1 MHSPQSKLEAL
12 AHNPPRLQ
20 GGGWCALDLRDSRH
34 ARLIVEF
41 GNNRL
46 AMSAAYLSVPYPSG
60 LRRLQ
65 LREPD
70 LEAVIVDRIPTG
82 LLEAAAT
89 AGVAVLDKDGYG
101 RIVAPSLVYVAPA
114 PQSAAAPSRSSS
126 SPFAPKASRL
136 VRTLLAFPER
146 RWRLSMLA
154 DTAEVDPGNA
164 HRILASLMER
174 GLVERDEDEYLIAD
188 PGSLLE
194 AWAESTSRP
203 REQLSLPVTGELADE
218 LRVILPVLDHKA
230 VVSGE
235 FAAERLAPY
244 LPAQSALVHCW
255 DRAAWERLGRD
266 VTPRYV
272 PSGASLGGRL
282 IVDLADE
289 GVAHFGISQDDI
301 PLVHPV
307 QAYVDLYKA
316 PGRGREAGEHLRHER
331 IGF

>member
-12 AHNPPRLQ
+12 AHNPPQLQ
-20 GGGWCALDLRDSRH
+20 GGGWCSLDLRDSRH
-34 ARLIVEF
+34 AWLVIGF
-41 GNNRL
+41 GDNRL

-60 LRRLQ
+60 LRRLL

-70 LEAVIVDRIPTG
+70 LEAVIVDRIPAG
-82 LLEAAAT
+82 LLKEAAA
-89 AGVAVLDKDGYG
+89 ADVAILDKDGYG
-101 RIVAPSLVYVAPA
+101 RVVTSRLVYVAPA
-114 PQSAAAPSRSSS
+114 PPGTALPSRSSS

-136 VRTLLAFPER
+136 VRTLLVAPGN

-164 HRILASLMER
+164 HRVLANLMER
-174 GLVERDEDEYLIAD
+174 GLVERDEDEYLVAD

-194 AWAESTSRP
+194 AWAESTTRP
-203 REQLSLPVTGELADE
+203 HEQLSLPVSGDLADE

-244 LPAQSALVHCW
+244 LPAQTALVHCW
-255 DRAAWERLGRD
+255 DRTAWERLGRD
-266 VTPRYV
+266 ITPRYV
-272 PSGASLGGRL
+272 PEGIALGGRL
-282 IVDLADE
+282 VVDLADE
-289 GVAHFGISQDDI
+289 GVARFGVSDDDI

-307 QAYVDLYKA
+307 QAYVDLFTA
-316 PGRGREAGEHLRHER
+316 PGRGREAGEHLRHELIR
-331 IGF
+331 F